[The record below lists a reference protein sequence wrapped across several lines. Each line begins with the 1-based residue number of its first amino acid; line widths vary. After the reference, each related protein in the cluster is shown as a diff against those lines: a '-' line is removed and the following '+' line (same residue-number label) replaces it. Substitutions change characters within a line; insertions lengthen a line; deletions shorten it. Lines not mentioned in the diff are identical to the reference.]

1 MRLCN
6 EYPWFVWNCSQHWEW
21 SCKVRQLNLSVC
33 PSLCLCLSSPFGEK
47 KAVSMI
53 CVSFAF
59 VFLLLLPTVHSCFTT
74 PKMCRTK
81 SKSKNKKK
89 LQKVTLLL
97 LSSERMGVKGVPLDK
112 HSTMKWDEKRKKKSF
127 KMSDWILT
135 NITTLNCSTGITLPS
150 TEHLYKYLKKKW
162 MKNVTFGDVLVIPK

>member
-1 MRLCN
+1 MCEIAANTESGHVRLDN
-6 EYPWFVWNCSQHWEW
+6 SISLFV
-21 SCKVRQLNLSVC
+21 LLSVFVY
-33 PSLCLCLSSPFGEK
+33 LLRLEK
-47 KAVSMI
+47 KKPFRWYV
-53 CVSFAF
+53 CHLLSF
-59 VFLLLLPTVHSCFTT
+59 FLLLLPTVHSCFTT